1 MGQIEERLGEL
12 AKLIQSEKDAAA
24 LRTHVEHLLESP
36 SFSTSRR
43 SGQFLHYV
51 IEKAIAQQTDALK
64 ERTIGVAVFHRP
76 PNYDTGEDAI
86 VRVTASDVRR
96 RLAQHYNREGRT
108 SEFKISLPPGGYV
121 PEVFREES
129 PAWTGPVPSED
140 VAAPEMATPSL
151 PAISPAPTVDSAAKP
166 AASGRLLGVIAAV
179 ASVVVMGLLFFGSE
193 RSAAV
198 PVRQPW
204 SLLFHS
210 GKPLFVVT
218 ADPDLNEIQLLTG
231 RYVPLSDYANGKL
244 GCETL
249 APVLQG
255 VCRDSLR
262 GDKVASVDASA
273 LAKIASLAAQFHS
286 SLDPHAAR
294 GVRLTDLQ
302 TEGNYLLLGSRTA
315 NPWTDLFR
323 DKVDFY
329 VSHDDRTG
337 LQVVH
342 NVHPRP
348 GELPVYVPTA
358 GPYGTGDNYTLVS
371 FLRSLNGTGY
381 ALLLAGGT
389 HEGMDAAT
397 AVALD
402 PQQLDPILRDC
413 GVRSGEP
420 FQILLKLRMMAGS
433 SLQVSPVACHKLPSA

>member
-1 MGQIEERLGEL
+1 MGQIEERLGVL
-12 AKLIQSEKDAAA
+12 AKLIQSDQDAAA

-51 IEKAIAQQTDALK
+51 VEKAIAQQTDALK

-76 PNYDTGEDAI
+76 PDYDTGEDAI

-96 RLAQHYNREGRT
+96 RLAQHYHREGRA

-121 PEVFREES
+121 PEVSRDDPLS
-129 PAWTGPVPSED
+129 AWTEPASPVETFVQDPPQLAPAPGATVRT
-140 VAAPEMATPSL
+140 VATKPTLSARLL
-151 PAISPAPTVDSAAKP
+151 PALAAL
-166 AASGRLLGVIAAV
+166 ASLTLA
-179 ASVVVMGLLFFGSE
+179 GLLFFGSQ
-193 RSAAV
+193 RSSTA
-198 PVRQPW
+198 PVLQPW
-204 SLLFHS
+204 SLLFAS
-210 GKPLFVVT
+210 GKPLFVVA

-231 RYVPLSDYANGKL
+231 RYVALSDYANGRL
-244 GCETL
+244 GCDTL

-262 GDKVASVDASA
+262 GDKVASVDATA
-273 LAKIASLAAQFHS
+273 LAKIAALAAQFHS
-286 SLDPHAAR
+286 TLDPHAAR
-294 GVRLTDLQ
+294 GVRLPDLQ
-302 TEGNYLLLGSRTA
+302 TDGNFLLLGSRTA

-323 DKVDFY
+323 EKMDFF
-329 VSHDDRTG
+329 VSHDDATG

-342 NVHPRP
+342 NVRPRL
-348 GELPVYVPTA
+348 GELPLYVPTA
-358 GPYGTGDNYTLVS
+358 GPYGTGDNYTLIS

-389 HEGMDAAT
+389 HEGMDAAV
-397 AVALD
+397 AVVLD
-402 PQQLDPILRDC
+402 KQRLDPILRDC
-413 GVRSGEP
+413 HVSGGEP

-433 SLQVSPVACHKLPSA
+433 SLQVSRVACHALPSA